1 MRDLLRG
8 VALKQILEIIKVSRP
23 GFWPTHVWFY
33 LLPFAQMDMLQ
44 SVSFWLGGVY
54 VCFPLGLLLY
64 GWNDIGDS
72 ETDALNARKGSWLF
86 GARPDESSRK
96 KLPWI
101 ILTVQLPFVLLF
113 VWLADWKML
122 GWFIG
127 VCLFNATYNNFGF
140 KKIPGLDLLNQVG
153 YLMIFV
159 LGSWLCTV
167 KQLNAPAMTFSALFA
182 MQSHL
187 FGQIMDVEEDRAAGR
202 NTTAV
207 AIGVRLSKWLLAAI
221 MIVEATIAWGY
232 LTGFVVPA
240 FMVCG
245 AIFFAV
251 DAIVGPQKYP
261 LKFLTVFFI
270 GWNIVAIVSMHLVW
284 RYGLFLLS
292 D

>member
-1 MRDLLRG
+1 M
-8 VALKQILEIIKVSRP
+8 KQILEIIKVSRP

-33 LLPFAQMDMLQ
+33 LLPFAQIDMLQ
-44 SVSFWLGGVY
+44 SISFWLGGAY

-72 ETDALNARKGSWLF
+72 ETDALNARKGNWLF
-86 GARPDESSRK
+86 GACPNESTRK

-101 ILTVQLPFVLLF
+101 ILAVQLPFVLLF

-127 VCLFNATYNNFGF
+127 VCAFNATYNNLGF
-140 KKIPGLDLLNQVG
+140 KKIPVLDLLNQVG

-159 LGSWLCTV
+159 LGSWLCAV
-167 KQLNAPAMTFSALFA
+167 KQLNTPAMFFSALFA

-187 FGQIMDVEEDRAAGR
+187 FGQIMDVEEDHAAGR
-202 NTTAV
+202 HTTAV
-207 AIGVRLSKWLLAAI
+207 SIGVPLSKWLLSGI
-221 MIVEATIAWGY
+221 MIAEAIIAAVY
-232 LTGFVVPA
+232 LSGFVVPA

-245 AIFFAV
+245 GIVFAV
-251 DAIVGPQKYP
+251 DAVVGPEKYP
-261 LKFLTVFFI
+261 LKLLAAFFI
-270 GWNIVAIVSMHLVW
+270 GWNIVAIISMHLVW

-292 D
+292 E

>member
-1 MRDLLRG
+1 MRQLYCG
-8 VALKQILEIIKVSRP
+8 EALKQILEIIKVSRP

-33 LLPFAQMDMLQ
+33 LLPFAQIDMLQ
-44 SVSFWLGGVY
+44 SFSFWLGGAY

-64 GWNDIGDS
+64 GWNDIGDFK
-72 ETDALNARKGSWLF
+72 TDALNARKGSWLF
-86 GARPDESSRK
+86 GACPDESTRA

-101 ILTVQLPFVLLF
+101 ILAVQLPFVVLF

-122 GWFIG
+122 GWFVG
-127 VCLFNATYNNFGF
+127 VCFFNFTYNNLGF
-140 KKIPGLDLLNQVG
+140 KKIPVLDLLNQVG

-167 KQLNAPAMTFSALFA
+167 KQLNAPAMIFSALFA

-187 FGQIMDVEEDRAAGR
+187 FGQIMDVDEDRAAGR
-202 NTTAV
+202 KTTAV
-207 AIGVRLSKWLLAAI
+207 TIGVSLSKWLLAAI
-221 MIVEATIAWGY
+221 MIGEAIIAWGY
-232 LTGFVVPA
+232 LTGGSVPA

-245 AIFFAV
+245 AVVFAV
-251 DAIVGPQKYP
+251 DAIAGPKKYP
-261 LKFLTVFFI
+261 LKFLVAFFI

-284 RYGLFLLS
+284 RYGLFLIR

>member
-1 MRDLLRG
+1 M
-8 VALKQILEIIKVSRP
+8 KQILEIIKVSRP

-33 LLPFAQMDMLQ
+33 LLPFAQIDMLQ
-44 SVSFWLGGVY
+44 SVSFWLGGIY

-64 GWNDIGDS
+64 GWNDIGDAK
-72 ETDALNARKGSWLF
+72 TDALNARKGNWLF
-86 GARPDESSRK
+86 GACPNESTRR

-101 ILTVQLPFVLLF
+101 ILAVQLPFVLLF

-127 VCLFNATYNNFGF
+127 VCLFNVTYNNLGF
-140 KKIPGLDLLNQVG
+140 KKIPVLDLLNQVG

-159 LGSWLCTV
+159 LGSWLCAV
-167 KQLNAPAMTFSALFA
+167 KQLNAPAMCFSALFA

-187 FGQIMDVEEDRAAGR
+187 FGQIMDVEEDQAAGR

-207 AIGVRLSKWLLAAI
+207 TIGVPLSKGLLAGI
-221 MIVEATIAWGY
+221 MIAEAVIALVY
-232 LTGFVVPA
+232 LNGFIVPA

-245 AIFFAV
+245 GIIFAV
-251 DAIVGPQKYP
+251 DAITGPKKYP
-261 LKFLTVFFI
+261 LKFLVAFFI
-270 GWNIVAIVSMHLVW
+270 GWNLVAIVSMHLVW

-292 D
+292 E